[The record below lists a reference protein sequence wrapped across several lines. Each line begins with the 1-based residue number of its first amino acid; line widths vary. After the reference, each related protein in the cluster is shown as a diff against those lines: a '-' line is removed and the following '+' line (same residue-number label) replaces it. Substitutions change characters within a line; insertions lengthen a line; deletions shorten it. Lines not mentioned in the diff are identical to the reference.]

1 MLTQEWRIRVAFA
14 VVLVCGTVLV
24 GTRTPVPLA
33 AASEVVFR
41 IGGDIERLQQW
52 TLDDLAALPRREV
65 RARDRDG
72 TEATFAGVA
81 LIELLRLAGVP
92 VGEKLRGSN
101 MALYLL
107 VEAADGYRVVFAL
120 PELDPAFRER
130 VVLLADHRDGQPL
143 STAEGPLRLVVP
155 DEKRHARWVRQ
166 VGSCTV
172 RRARDPC
179 CPWRCDVL
187 PESRYPGLAGRR
199 ETPD

>member
-1 MLTQEWRIRVAFA
+1 MLTQGERMRAAFA
-14 VVLVCGTVLV
+14 VVLICGAVLV
-24 GTRTPVPLA
+24 GAHTPVPPA
-33 AASEVVFR
+33 AAGEGLFR
-41 IGGDIERLQQW
+41 IGGDVERPQQW
-52 TLDDLAALPRREV
+52 TLDDLAALPRREL

-72 TEATFAGVA
+72 AEATFTGVA
-81 LIELLRLAGVP
+81 LVDLLRLAGVP
-92 VGEKLRGSN
+92 LGEKLRGSH

-120 PELDPAFRER
+120 PELDPAFTER

-172 RRARDPC
+172 HRAP
-179 CPWRCDVL
+179 
-187 PESRYPGLAGRR
+187 
-199 ETPD
+199 